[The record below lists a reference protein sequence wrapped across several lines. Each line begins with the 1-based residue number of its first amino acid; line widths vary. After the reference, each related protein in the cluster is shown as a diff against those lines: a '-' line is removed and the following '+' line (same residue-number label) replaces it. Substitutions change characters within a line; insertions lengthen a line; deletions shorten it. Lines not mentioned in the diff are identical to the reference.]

1 MSMSISRR
9 QALGGAAGLL
19 FVGNGSVA
27 LSAAQSEPSASF
39 NREQIAQDLQ
49 FWRQQVL
56 SRHPRY
62 AGRDMLDPA
71 TETAFRDAIASCRDA
86 MSRQDAFRLVARINP
101 TFRDAHTLILPWISG
116 HEPSQAEVRVQF
128 PFRINVVPGVGM
140 LLRSSWL
147 HTGTQQ
153 TLAKGT
159 PVQAINGIPAQE
171 LIAQLET
178 FSHGETALLR
188 THMLSVM
195 LPAWLNA
202 VKGWQGAFEIEIGPS
217 DSATMIRWTPD
228 QAWVPQESVPRDLPQ
243 LSWPRPDLA
252 VLKVPTFDVD
262 EDPSTF
268 EQAIEEAFATIR
280 TRRATGLVI
289 DVRGNTGG
297 QSDAGAA
304 IIRQFLTRPVVQVS
318 RARERLNEDNNEQGS
333 LGQPGQMREFDLGD
347 EGIEP
352 VVPEKRFGGPVV
364 VLIDELT
371 YSAGILFA
379 TTMQDHKLA
388 ILAGRPTGGFA
399 NQTGNMMPSR
409 LPNTGFTGFI
419 ATREFVRP
427 NGDLRQQPV
436 TPDIQLGDEPTAAR
450 LADMVQEAGQRLMQT
465 DQAE

>member
-1 MSMSISRR
+1 M
-9 QALGGAAGLL
+9 
-19 FVGNGSVA
+19 
-27 LSAAQSEPSASF
+27 
-39 NREQIAQDLQ
+39 
-49 FWRQQVL
+49 
-56 SRHPRY
+56 
-62 AGRDMLDPA
+62 
-71 TETAFRDAIASCRDA
+71 TA
-86 MSRQDAFRLVARINP
+86 
-101 TFRDAHTLILPWISG
+101 
-116 HEPSQAEVRVQF
+116 
-128 PFRINVVPGVGM
+128 
-140 LLRSSWL
+140 
-147 HTGTQQ
+147 Q
-153 TLAKGT
+153 TLVKGT
-159 PVQAINGIPAQE
+159 PVQAINGTPAQA
-171 LIAQLET
+171 LIAQLEQ

-195 LPAWLNA
+195 LPAWLSA
-202 VKGWQGAFEIEIGPS
+202 AMGWQGAFEIEVGPS
-217 DSATMIRWTPD
+217 DSTTTVRWTPEE
-228 QAWVPQESVPRDLPQ
+228 AWLPKDSAPRDLPL
-243 LSWPRPDLA
+243 LSWPKAHLA
-252 VLKVPTFDVD
+252 LLKIPTFDVD
-262 EDPSTF
+262 EDPLTF
-268 EQAIEEAFATIR
+268 GRAIEEAFATIH
-280 TRRATGLVI
+280 TRHATGLVI

-304 IIRQFLTRPVVQVS
+304 VIRQFLTRPVVQVS

-333 LGQPGQMREFDLGD
+333 LGQPGQMREFDLGE

-379 TTMQDHKLA
+379 TTMQDHRLA

-436 TPDIQLGDEPTAAR
+436 TPDIQLEDEPTAEQ
-450 LADMVQEAGQRLMQT
+450 LAGMVQEAGQRLMQT